1 MFYTNYIIGEYQLYK
16 KIYLKI
22 NDVEYVKVNYKKK
35 LENTKCIIWL
45 PGRNDYFFHYH
56 FTNLY
61 PDYDIFALS
70 MRNNHNRRKD
80 VYNHIDDLKEHF
92 LEIDTV
98 YEYFNINSYE
108 EVILYGHSTGGL
120 ISILYNK
127 FNKKNKISKMILNS
141 PFLKFKRHWI
151 ENLFL
156 NWIGWFIFDFVPNI
170 NISFD
175 IFKPNYYA
183 INLSKRFKLNSMYKT
198 FYNAPVISSWLINIM
213 KHQYKITN
221 NKIKINVPTL
231 IFYCDKSYE
240 KHSDH
245 GDSVLNIDEN
255 LKQVPKLFNNNSL
268 LSLHLIEDSMHDVL
282 CAEGDV
288 DNRNSPLGEVC
299 FKIDKYLTR

>member
-1 MFYTNYIIGEYQLYK
+1 MLYTNYIIGEYQLYK

-213 KHQYKITN
+213 KHQYNISLG
-221 NKIKINVPTL
+221 KIKVNVPTL
-231 IFYCDKSYE
+231 ILYCNNSTKDVFNY
-240 KHSDH
+240 
-245 GDSVLNIDEN
+245 GDSVLNIAEN
-255 LKQVPKLFNNNSL
+255 TKQVPKLFNKYNL
-268 LSLHLIEDSMHDVL
+268 LKINFFENGIHDLL
-282 CAEGDV
+282 CSDGEIN
-288 DNRNSPLGEVC
+288 DNYTTLGNVISSINK
-299 FKIDKYLTR
+299 FLK